1 MRLVFRTILNETC
14 PLPMSSGEIS
24 NETEYDVTCWK
35 DSPTLYAA
43 VRKSIISVG
52 SLMWGR
58 TESCRMTS
66 TFLYMLMGNCRKT
79 KILVKQHSTLYT
91 RGQNSRLMSNYESF
105 MVTLYFRKVSH
116 ISSNARFCSWRM
128 EEEEKQTKKKTKKLV
143 IPYSTFSAALNTTQL
158 SFKILLTFNL
168 ATFQSSY
175 LPEKVL
181 MVLMC

>member
-14 PLPMSSGEIS
+14 SLPMSSGEIS

-91 RGQNSRLMSNYESF
+91 RGQNSRLMSNYEFYGYLVLQEGQPHQLKRSLLLLKDGGGRK
-105 MVTLYFRKVSH
+105 TNQKKPQKVS
-116 ISSNARFCSWRM
+116 
-128 EEEEKQTKKKTKKLV
+128 
-143 IPYSTFSAALNTTQL
+143 YSIFY
-158 SFKILLTFNL
+158 I
-168 ATFQSSY
+168 
-175 LPEKVL
+175 
-181 MVLMC
+181 